1 MARDQ
6 IMQWAQPGGKQIW
19 SLLNGMAAGMEVC
32 MMTERDFKES
42 ILERSLERGVEEDER
57 ESFWMKAEVRSRRA
71 R

>member
-1 MARDQ
+1 
-6 IMQWAQPGGKQIW
+6 MQWAQPGGKQIW
-19 SLLNGMAAGMEVC
+19 SLLNGMVAGMEVC

>member
-1 MARDQ
+1 
-6 IMQWAQPGGKQIW
+6 
-19 SLLNGMAAGMEVC
+19 